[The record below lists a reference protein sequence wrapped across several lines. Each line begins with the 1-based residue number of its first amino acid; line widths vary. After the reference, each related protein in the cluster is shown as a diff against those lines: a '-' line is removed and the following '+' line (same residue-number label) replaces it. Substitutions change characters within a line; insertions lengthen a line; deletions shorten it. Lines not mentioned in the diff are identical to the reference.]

1 VSAPPL
7 VNAPAPDTG
16 RLEFPERHE
25 GEGERVG
32 SAQTTARTDDPHPD
46 ESVGPLERGFA
57 VLRALAAAPEGRL
70 RTSELT
76 RGTGLARSTVDRVA
90 ATLVELGYLRAE
102 GDDGRD
108 LVLAPPAARLGGA
121 YLRSSGL
128 HRLLAPL
135 AEQLSAQLE
144 ESVSLAVPDRES
156 VRFVV
161 QVKRR
166 RALSVAFRV
175 GDALPAER
183 CAPGAIF
190 AQGWDEEGFAAW
202 EARVE
207 DDPDYETF
215 SALPTHHARRDAV
228 AGFPGRV
235 EEARRHGWA
244 EDDQLIEQGLIA
256 LAVPVH
262 DPEGEPVCALS
273 VVSHTSRQSID
284 SLRETALGPAL
295 DAAARMS
302 ERLAAA
308 AAPCAPG
315 AAPGGAPA
323 AEPAIDPTAAAKEQ
337 LGPDYLQSLARG
349 ISVLSAL
356 GADRRG
362 LTLAEAAAATG
373 LPRATARR
381 SLLTAVRL
389 GYAAND
395 GQRFRILPRVLE
407 LGYARL
413 DRLSL
418 GEIAEPHL
426 RRLVQT
432 VHESAS
438 AAVLDGE
445 DIRYVARV
453 AANRIMSVDIMVGT
467 RFPAFATSMG
477 RVLLADLPAQAR
489 ERFLDA
495 ARIKPLTRHTTT
507 DPAAL
512 LEILDGVARE
522 GYALVDQELEEGL
535 RSMAVPVRDP
545 AGAVVAAVNVSMH
558 AGRTGAEQAR
568 TEVLPALRA
577 AAQAVSADLAV
588 LAGSDGGP
596 A

>member
-1 VSAPPL
+1 MGLA
-7 VNAPAPDTG
+7 
-16 RLEFPERHE
+16 H
-25 GEGERVG
+25 
-32 SAQTTARTDDPHPD
+32 TAAGADGPHPD

-70 RTSELT
+70 RASELT
-76 RGTGLARSTVDRVA
+76 RATGLPRSTVDRVA
-90 ATLVELGYLRAE
+90 ATLAELGYLRAE
-102 GDDGRD
+102 GDGRD
-108 LVLAPPAARLGGA
+108 LVLAPAAARLGTA
-121 YLRSSGL
+121 YLRGSGL

-135 AEQLSAQLE
+135 AEQLSAQLD

-166 RALSVAFRV
+166 RALSVTFRV

-190 AQGWDEEGFAAW
+190 AQIWDEADFAAW
-202 EARVE
+202 NARVE
-207 DDPDYETF
+207 QDPDYDTF
-215 SALPTHHARRDAV
+215 PALPTHRAQHDAV
-228 AGFPGRV
+228 AGFAERV
-235 EEARRHGWA
+235 QDAGRHGWA
-244 EDDQLIEQGLIA
+244 EDDQLVEQGLIA

-262 DPEGEPVCALS
+262 GAQGEPVCALS

-284 SLRETALGPAL
+284 SLRETMLGPVL

-302 ERLAAA
+302 ERLSAAAGVAAA
-308 AAPCAPG
+308 AG
-315 AAPGGAPA
+315 AQEPVPDDAAAGAGSGAGAVA
-323 AEPAIDPTAAAKEQ
+323 ATRSDPTVAAKEQ
-337 LGPDYLQSLARG
+337 FGPDYLQSLARG

-389 GYAAND
+389 GYAASD

-418 GEIAEPHL
+418 GEIAAPHL
-426 RRLVQT
+426 RQLVSA

-438 AAVLDGE
+438 TAVLDGE
-445 DIRYVARV
+445 DIRYVARA

-467 RFPAFATSMG
+467 RFPAYATSMG
-477 RVLLADLPAQAR
+477 RVLLAGLAADAR
-489 ERFLDA
+489 RRLLDETSL
-495 ARIKPLTRHTTT
+495 KPLTQYTTT
-507 DPAAL
+507 DVAAL
-512 LEILDGVARE
+512 LGILDGVERD

-535 RSMAVPVRDP
+535 RSIAVPVRDP

-558 AGRTGAEQAR
+558 AGRTSAEQAR
-568 TEVLPALRA
+568 AVVLPALRA
-577 AAQAVSADLAV
+577 AARSIEADLAL
-588 LAGSDGGP
+588 LAGPDDAP
-596 A
+596 ANE